1 MNSLPENGF
10 IRMVT
15 TVGPVWIL
23 IAIAA
28 IFWIYSLVDVIR
40 SDFTN
45 PRIKTMWLLLLI
57 FLAPLGT
64 FFFLI
69 IGRSQKSL
77 QKS

>member
-1 MNSLPENGF
+1 MNPQPENGF
-10 IRMVT
+10 TSMAT
-15 TVGPVWIL
+15 TVGPVWII

-45 PRIKTMWLLLLI
+45 SRKKTMWLLLLI

-64 FFFLI
+64 ILYLM
-69 IGRSQKSL
+69 IGRSQKS
-77 QKS
+77 QQ

>member
-1 MNSLPENGF
+1 MNQQPENGF
-10 IRMVT
+10 TSMAT
-15 TVGPVWIL
+15 TVGPVWIM

-45 PRIKTMWLLLLI
+45 PRKKTMWLLLLI

-64 FFFLI
+64 ILYLM
-69 IGRSQKSL
+69 IGRSQKS
-77 QKS
+77 QQNS